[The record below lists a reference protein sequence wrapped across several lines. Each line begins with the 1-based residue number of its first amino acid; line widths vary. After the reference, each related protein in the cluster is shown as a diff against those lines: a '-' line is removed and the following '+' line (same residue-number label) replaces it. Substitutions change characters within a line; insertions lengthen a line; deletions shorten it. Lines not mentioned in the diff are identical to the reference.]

1 MLENSLKDGVFEKDS
16 QKMAEFKKIANFGA
30 PYSYYIAPYSYYI
43 APYSYYIAPY
53 SYYTV

>member
-1 MLENSLKDGVFEKDS
+1 MPMLENSLKDGVFEKDS

-43 APYSYYIAPY
+43 APYSYY
-53 SYYTV
+53 TV